1 MTPRSEF
8 EDHVIA
14 DLAVLK
20 AQMAELLGIGQPGRL
35 RELEARVKAHER
47 LVQRFAGVGAF
58 VGALLTLFHTAL
70 DYLKL
75 R

>member
-1 MTPRSEF
+1 MSQHPEF
-8 EDHVIA
+8 ESRVIA

-35 RELEARVKAHER
+35 RELELRVKAHER
-47 LVQRFAGVGAF
+47 LVQRFAGIGAF
-58 VGALLTLFHTAL
+58 VGALLTLLHAAF

>member
-1 MTPRSEF
+1 
-8 EDHVIA
+8 
-14 DLAVLK
+14 
-20 AQMAELLGIGQPGRL
+20 MAELLGIGQPGRL

>member
-1 MTPRSEF
+1 
-8 EDHVIA
+8 
-14 DLAVLK
+14 
-20 AQMAELLGIGQPGRL
+20 
-35 RELEARVKAHER
+35 
-47 LVQRFAGVGAF
+47 VQRFAGVGAF